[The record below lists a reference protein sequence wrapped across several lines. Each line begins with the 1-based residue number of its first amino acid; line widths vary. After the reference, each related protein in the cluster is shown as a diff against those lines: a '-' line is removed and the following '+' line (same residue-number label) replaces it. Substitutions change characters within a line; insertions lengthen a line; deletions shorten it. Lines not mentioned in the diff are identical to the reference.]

1 MPIKQPLHLIQGEIP
16 SVSTTD
22 FGQNASPIAQPGTE
36 VVAET
41 GEGPFSQ
48 AISVGGRMNS
58 YQWA

>member
-1 MPIKQPLHLIQGEIP
+1 MLFRSERHIGGGVAVDRPVP
-16 SVSTTD
+16 
-22 FGQNASPIAQPGTE
+22 PIAQPGTE

-48 AISVGGRMNS
+48 ALSVGGRMNS